1 MSALTFTLGLL
12 FGAAVACLW
21 LGGLLRGRAEAEA
34 AAYSDG
40 FEAGQLD
47 RGLEFNRSEVRWQG

>member
-1 MSALTFTLGLL
+1 MVSLAIGILL
-12 FGAAVACLW
+12 GAAIACLW
-21 LGGLLRGRAEAEA
+21 LGSLLRGQAERVA